1 VIHASS
7 GGYRELSN
15 ANIIKMFTRWRTD
28 PVCFINECIE
38 WEDGE
43 QPTHHQIE
51 LFTWLGKLASAKI
64 KVNTGQKTTE
74 EERKLAKKLGI
85 SIRSG
90 HGCSKTASLALA
102 YYWLLSCFPDS
113 LGYVTASTSLQLES
127 VLWKEFHKWR
137 KKSKL
142 LTQLFT
148 IQSDKVFHN
157 INPKGCF
164 VQARTTNLKATEDE
178 QGETLAGLHS
188 PYMIHAVD
196 EASSIPYGVFKPLE
210 GTLTGLMNFLIMIS
224 NPTRTQGFFFDS
236 QHKES
241 ERWICLHW
249 NSEESPLVPTDLLE
263 NDRQRYGR
271 DSNWYRVRRLGE
283 FPISEGDTLIPYE
296 WVESAINRDIVIVP
310 DDIVRKG
317 LDPGAG
323 GDETVLLT
331 RVGHKITE
339 IQTKNEPDTERFK
352 VWLLTELQEETRP
365 FFLYLDPIGIGNHLY
380 FWLTSLNIPN
390 MIDVYGVDVRYETND
405 QTCFRLRDELFMKVR
420 RDFETRTLSIP
431 YDDELI
437 GELTTIR
444 STDPDSTKGK
454 IKIESKRELRNRGLH
469 SPNKADALALTYY
482 LDDKYCQIVLNSRE
496 KKKTIPKEYNWRTL

>member
-1 VIHASS
+1 M
-7 GGYRELSN
+7 SN
-15 ANIIKMFTRWRTD
+15 NNAIIKMFTRWRID
-28 PVCFINECIE
+28 PVCFINECFE
-38 WEDGE
+38 WEDRQLTE
-43 QPTHHQIE
+43 QQIE
-51 LFTWLGKLASAKI
+51 LFTWVGKLAAAKI
-64 KVNTGQKTTE
+64 KVNAGQKTTE
-74 EERKLAKKLGI
+74 EERKLARKLGI
-85 SIRSG
+85 SVRSG
-90 HGCSKTASLALA
+90 HGVGKTASMALL
-102 YYWLLSCFPDS
+102 YYWLLFCFPKS

-137 KKSKL
+137 NKSQL
-142 LTQLFT
+142 LTKFFT

-157 INPKGCF
+157 ENPKECF
-164 VQARTTNLKATEDE
+164 IQARTTNLKATEDE

-188 PYMIHAVD
+188 DYMIMGVD

-210 GTLTGLMNFLIMIS
+210 GTLTGLMNFIVMIS

-249 NSEESPLVPTDLLE
+249 NSEESPLVPPDLLE

-296 WVESAINRDIVIVP
+296 WVESAINRDIIIVP
-310 DDIVRKG
+310 GDAILKG
-317 LDPGAG
+317 FDVGAG
-323 GDETVLLT
+323 GDESVLLT
-331 RVGHKITE
+331 RKGHKITE
-339 IQTKNEPDTERFK
+339 IQTKNEPDTEK
-352 VWLLTELQEETRP
+352 LKHWLLTELLEEP
-365 FFLYLDPIGIGNHLY
+365 EPYILFLDPIGVGNHLY
-380 FWLTSLNIPN
+380 YWLIRQTIDN
-390 MIDVYGVDVRYETND
+390 MKQVYAVDVRAETND
-405 QTCFRLRDELFMKVR
+405 PTCFRLRDELFMKVR

-454 IKIESKRELRNRGLH
+454 IKIESKRELRNRGLN

-482 LDDKYCQIVLNSRE
+482 FDDKYYEHIISGAD
-496 KKKTIPKEYNWRTL
+496 KKKKVEQEYNWRTL